1 MAEDSDA
8 EKTEDPSSRRLD
20 QAREEGDVPRSREL
34 ATFTVLMAAVAGF
47 WLSGEKIIRQL
58 KHMLSE
64 GLSFNHQEVM
74 DPAQLGADLLQQF
87 LDLALSLAPFVA
99 LIMTAALV
107 SPMLIGG
114 WLFSAKA
121 LSPNF
126 GKMNPLKGL
135 ANMISSHALVELFKA
150 IGKTL
155 LVGTVA
161 WIILSTQVDDI
172 VALLLQPPAVSG
184 SHLGHL
190 LLLTFTVLVSALAL
204 IALIDAPYQMYHY
217 AQKMKMTRQEV
228 REEAK
233 ETDGNP
239 EIKAKV
245 KAMQR
250 EMSRRRMMAEVPT
263 ADVVVT
269 NPTHYA
275 VAIKY
280 PENSNQAPI
289 VIAKGVDEV
298 AAKIREI
305 ATANKVVIMEA
316 PSLARALY
324 KHAELGDEIPAP
336 LYTAVAQVLA
346 YVFQLRS
353 WYKDGEIQP
362 VYPDFIEVPAD
373 MDPLHSEASA

>member
-8 EKTEDPSSRRLD
+8 EKTEDPSSRRLEK
-20 QAREEGDVPRSREL
+20 AREEGDVPRSREL
-34 ATFTVLMAAVAGF
+34 ATFTVLMAASAGF
-47 WLSGEKIIRQL
+47 WLSGETIIRQL

-64 GLSFNHQEVM
+64 GLSFNRQQVM
-74 DPAQLGADLLQQF
+74 DPAQLGAGLLAQF
-87 LDLALSLAPFVA
+87 LDLVLTLAPFIA
-99 LIMTAALV
+99 LIMAAALV

-121 LSPNF
+121 FSPNF
-126 GKMNPLKGL
+126 GKMNPLSGL
-135 ANMISSHALVELFKA
+135 ANMVSVHALVELLKA
-150 IGKTL
+150 IAKTV
-155 LVGTVA
+155 LVGAVA
-161 WIILSTQVDDI
+161 WAILSTQVDDI
-172 VALLLQPPAVSG
+172 FTLLLQPPAASG

-190 LLLTFTVLVSALAL
+190 LLITFTALVSALAL

-228 REEAK
+228 RQEAK

-250 EMSRRRMMAEVPT
+250 EMARRRMMAEVPT

-316 PSLARALY
+316 PPLARALY

-353 WYKDGEIQP
+353 WYEDGEIPP
-362 VYPDFIEVPAD
+362 VYPDFVDVPAD
-373 MDPLHSEASA
+373 MDPLNAEASA

>member
-8 EKTEDPSSRRLD
+8 EKTEDASSQRLEK
-20 QAREEGDVPRSREL
+20 ARENGDVPRSREL
-34 ATFTVLMAAVAGF
+34 ATFTVLMAAASGF
-47 WLSGEKIIRQL
+47 WLSGETIIRQL

-64 GLSFNHQEVM
+64 GLSFDRLQVM
-74 DPAQLGADLLQQF
+74 DPAQLGAGLLQQ
-87 LDLALSLAPFVA
+87 LIDLLITMAPFVA
-99 LIMTAALV
+99 LLIFAALV

-121 LSPNF
+121 LGPNF
-126 GKMNPLKGL
+126 GKMNPIQGL
-135 ANMISSHALVELFKA
+135 TNMISSHALIELLKA

-161 WIILSTQVDDI
+161 WFIMSSQIDDI
-172 VALLLQPPAVSG
+172 FALLLQAPTVASA
-184 SHLGHL
+184 HLGHL
-190 LLLTFTVLVSALAL
+190 LLTTFTALVSALAL

-228 REEAK
+228 RQEAK
-233 ETDGNP
+233 ESDGNP

-245 KAMQR
+245 RAMQR
-250 EMSRRRMMAEVPT
+250 EMARRRMMSEVPT

-280 PENSNQAPI
+280 PENSNQAPL
-289 VIAKGVDEV
+289 VIAKGIDEL
-298 AAKIREI
+298 AIKIREI
-305 ATANKVVIMEA
+305 AMEHKVVIMEA
-316 PSLARALY
+316 PPLARALY
-324 KHAELGDEIPAP
+324 RHTELGDEIPAP
-336 LYTAVAQVLA
+336 LYSAVAQILA

-353 WYKDGEIQP
+353 WRQDGDIAP
-362 VYPDFIEVPAD
+362 VYPDYVDVPAD
-373 MDPLHSEASA
+373 MDPLNSEIKR